1 MKQLKRLSLKELS
14 DRELKDRQMNL
25 LKGGDNVYCV
35 EKCGYITPP
44 NQEAQKNWDHL
55 FDPIH

>member
-1 MKQLKRLSLKELS
+1 MKQLKRLSLTELS

-25 LKGGDNVYCV
+25 LKGGDNIYCV

-44 NQEAQKNWDHL
+44 YESTAKNWDRL
-55 FDPIH
+55 FDPI

>member
-1 MKQLKRLSLKELS
+1 MKQLKRLSLTELS

-35 EKCGYITPP
+35 QKCGYITPP
-44 NQEAQKNWDHL
+44 HKETADKWDSL
-55 FDPIH
+55 FNPI

>member
-1 MKQLKRLSLKELS
+1 MKQLKKLSLTELS

-44 NQEAQKNWDHL
+44 HDTAAKNWDHL
-55 FDPIH
+55 FD

>member
-1 MKQLKRLSLKELS
+1 MKQLKKLSLTELS

-25 LKGGDNVYCV
+25 WKGGNTNIYCN

-44 NQEAQKNWDHL
+44 YETAVNMWIDL
-55 FDPIH
+55 FE